1 MQVSFE
7 NRKKEY
13 RKSYS
18 IGFPIPTYVSVKV
31 NKLCTL
37 CCTICEP
44 ETKNAITVVC
54 CACLTIIFSGLGC
67 KEEKTA
73 LYTLVKS
80 WEA

>member
-44 ETKNAITVVC
+44 EKKKCDYSSVLCMLDNH
-54 CACLTIIFSGLGC
+54 LLRFGM
-67 KEEKTA
+67 
-73 LYTLVKS
+73 
-80 WEA
+80 